1 MNIAN
6 ETNVKIDMPVCLQS
20 LIKKM
25 TAEPN
30 GSPQSVTR
38 YTYKDQTVY
47 YLVSPCCDKYNVVYD
62 SSCNILGYPD
72 GGFTGRG
79 DGKMTNF
86 ADDATNKKIV
96 WIKE

>member
-1 MNIAN
+1 MIKTITTLLFIPLFIACSANKKMNIAN
-6 ETNVKIDMPVCLQS
+6 ETNVKFDMPVCLQS

-47 YLVSPCCDKYNVVYD
+47 YLVSPCCDKYNVV
-62 SSCNILGYPD
+62 
-72 GGFTGRG
+72 
-79 DGKMTNF
+79 
-86 ADDATNKKIV
+86 
-96 WIKE
+96 